1 MKRQLNE
8 IEAGDFDGMTYE
20 DVAEMHPV
28 EFADRDADKLRYRYP
43 NGESYVD
50 VCRFDFF
57 VLNTV
62 IVTGTFEMISSLR
75 VL

>member
-1 MKRQLNE
+1 MNE

-20 DVAEMHPV
+20 DVAEKHPV

-50 VCRFDFF
+50 VCRF
-57 VLNTV
+57 VKP
-62 IVTGTFEMISSLR
+62 SSF
-75 VL
+75 